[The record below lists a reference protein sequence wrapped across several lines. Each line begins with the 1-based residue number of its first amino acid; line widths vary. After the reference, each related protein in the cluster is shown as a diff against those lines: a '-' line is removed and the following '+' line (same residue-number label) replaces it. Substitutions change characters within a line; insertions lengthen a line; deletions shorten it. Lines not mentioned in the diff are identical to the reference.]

1 MPTLLSRRHGS
12 GFVVF
17 AYRDRARPLPLG
29 YWENYV
35 KTKRTCVLVTAPR
48 ETIRNEPRAN
58 WAVLKCFKWWWRVL
72 CPMPLASVVTDYH
85 TGFVP

>member
-1 MPTLLSRRHGS
+1 MLLATTVRRVMPTLVSRRHGS

-35 KTKRTCVLVTAPR
+35 KTKEHAY
-48 ETIRNEPRAN
+48 
-58 WAVLKCFKWWWRVL
+58 W
-72 CPMPLASVVTDYH
+72 
-85 TGFVP
+85 